1 MFTKI
6 LLSLAILFNLRFAD
20 IRKTWVS
27 SWSPVTIKSY
37 DPVTKEGIEFIVPDD
52 LEIETISGK
61 GFWLVGK
68 LKQAKD
74 LSWAIGSLEDAI
86 GVPLE
91 RNNNHFFSWGVKW
104 EKKSLDKYLV
114 SQTTVDGVLIKKL
127 DNSWFKVSKDWF
139 VSSKLAEENVVLRIE
154 NTVSYIG
161 LGGHAAKIL
170 EGYGIKVGL
179 ISSNDA
185 NLDKCEVTGKGLI
198 AEYVAFKFGCTTKE
212 GEEIILRLGKE
223 YLDYWKGK

>member
-20 IRKTWVS
+20 VRKTWVS
-27 SWSPVTIKSY
+27 SWSPVTIQSY

-74 LSWAIGSLEDAI
+74 KEWAIGSLEDAL
-86 GVPLE
+86 GVPME
-91 RNNNHFFSWGVKW
+91 RNSSFRWGVKW

-114 SQTTVDGVLIKKL
+114 SQTTVDGVSIKKL
-127 DNSWFKVSKDWF
+127 DDSWSKVSKDWF

-154 NTVSYIG
+154 NTVSYSG

-170 EGYGIKVGL
+170 EGCGIKVGL
-179 ISSNDA
+179 ITSSDA
-185 NLDKCEVTGKGLI
+185 NIGKCEMVGKGLT
-198 AEYVAFKFGCTTKE
+198 AEYVSHKFGCELKE
-212 GEEIILRLGKE
+212 GNELLLRLGKE